1 MNSKSSPELLAY
13 KLAFASYRNINVGT
27 ARRFT
32 ALGIEFEDFFTA
44 PAKQLAA
51 ITGLRESYFADD
63 KRREALDRG
72 RREAAFVFNN
82 DIKPLYYT
90 DEMYPKRLSEADD
103 APALVFALGNVDAAP
118 AHVVAVVGTRHCT
131 AYGAEFTKKLVS
143 ELAEMIPGVLI
154 MSGLAY
160 GIDVAAHRAALSA
173 STPTG
178 AVLAHGLNT
187 IYPSDHR
194 HEAQQIVRQGGF
206 LLTEYPSSAPIHK
219 GNFLARNRIVAAMSD
234 VTVVV
239 ESDLKGGAMST
250 ARIAGAYNREVMA
263 LPGRVTDTYSRGCNA
278 LLARN
283 EAEMIREA
291 EDLIA
296 LMGWE
301 AKPREG
307 QQQQLRF
314 FSPDQEAVIAHLRH
328 NPDASANDICIAL
341 SMPFSRVSTTLF
353 ELEID
358 GAIASL
364 PGGRYNLLDV

>member
-1 MNSKSSPELLAY
+1 MNSNPSPDRLAVL
-13 KLAFASYRNINVGT
+13 LAFASYRSINVGT
-27 ARRFT
+27 ARRFA
-32 ALGIEFEDFFTA
+32 ALGITPEDFFTA
-44 PAKQLAA
+44 SPKQLAA
-51 ITGLRESYFADD
+51 LSGLRESYFAED
-63 KRREALDRG
+63 KRREALEKG

-82 DIKPLYYT
+82 GIKALFYD
-90 DEMYPKRLSEADD
+90 DESFPHRLADADD
-103 APALVFALGNVDAAP
+103 APALVFALGDVMP
-118 AHVVAVVGTRHCT
+118 SPGHVVAIVGTRHCT
-131 AYGAEFTKKLVS
+131 AYGAEFTKKLVG

-160 GIDVAAHRAALSA
+160 GIDITAHRAALAA

-194 HEAQQIVRQGGF
+194 REAQQIVKQGGF
-206 LLTEYPSSAPIHK
+206 LMTEYPSSAPIHK

-263 LPGRVTDTYSRGCNA
+263 LPGRITDTYSRGCNA

-283 EAEMIREA
+283 EAMMIRDA
-291 EDLIA
+291 EDLVN

-307 QQQQLRF
+307 QQQQLRLL
-314 FSPDQEAVIAHLRH
+314 SPDQETVIGYLRQ
-328 NPDASANDICIAL
+328 NTDATANDLCIAL
-341 SMPFSRVSTTLF
+341 SMPFSRVSATLF

-364 PGGRYNLLDV
+364 PGGRYNLL